1 MRRLLDHDWLCGH
14 RADHDDADPL
24 GFLRPFRPPQGQRAE
39 PDVADHGWF
48 VRSVRRLRCDSLG
61 AIVAGLAV
69 LIVIA
74 ATLAYLIITMAAR

>member
-1 MRRLLDHDWLCGH
+1 MHQSLIHVWLCGH
-14 RADHDDADPL
+14 PADHGDADPL

-61 AIVAGLAV
+61 AVVAGLAV